1 MDEGLNKILD
11 YIEDHLY
18 EDIKLEDLSALAYYS
33 KSHLSREFNKVLGI
47 SIPDYVT
54 RRRLSNA
61 AIMVFETDK
70 KISYI
75 ANTHGF
81 NSDKYFSFLFKK
93 HFGIPPS
100 KYRNKTSYIL
110 LYPKRHLKGGE
121 RTKMKKL
128 EDLTCDII
136 VGSTSNKEYTVTV
149 DNLEIKGNE
158 VKSTIELQ
166 DNGNV
171 KVAFYEV
178 SE

>member
-1 MDEGLNKILD
+1 
-11 YIEDHLY
+11 
-18 EDIKLEDLSALAYYS
+18 
-33 KSHLSREFNKVLGI
+33 
-47 SIPDYVT
+47 
-54 RRRLSNA
+54 
-61 AIMVFETDK
+61 
-70 KISYI
+70 
-75 ANTHGF
+75 
-81 NSDKYFSFLFKK
+81 
-93 HFGIPPS
+93 
-100 KYRNKTSYIL
+100 